1 MDGRAR
7 VATCLLEGTRGGRG
21 VHAGDAGRYACFVR
35 HLLVAES
42 PRWVLVHLET
52 VHLHE
57 AAVLLQR
64 VPASGAR
71 SAGVTKKGNDVHACT
86 DMHSGGAARTGGRR
100 G

>member
-1 MDGRAR
+1 MDA
-7 VATCLLEGTRGGRG
+7 RG
-21 VHAGDAGRYACFVR
+21 VHVGDAGICMEIRMLAR

-42 PRWVLVHLET
+42 PRRVLVHLET

-71 SAGVTKKGNDVHACT
+71 SAGVIKKGNDVDACT
-86 DMHSGGAARTGGRR
+86 DIHSGGAARTGGRR